1 MLRASTSKPTVGV
14 AFPVR
19 PMLTLCAAQLIF
31 VAAFQMVSIALPDIQ
46 ADLDV
51 GDSALQW
58 VNSALALALAA
69 TILPA
74 GRLVD
79 RLGGTIIFRVGA
91 AGLVLTSLA
100 AAGSRSIGQLA
111 AARAVQGAS
120 LALLLTAMFALI
132 THLTPD
138 PADRVRALAW
148 WGIAGSIGGAT
159 GVVVG
164 GGLLSA
170 AGWQA
175 LFLLIAVATAPVVA
189 VSRRLPTSGG
199 DAGRPLDLTGA
210 LLAGAAMAAAVLG
223 LVQLTSGRPLG
234 AALLGLAALLTVAL
248 VAVERRVAHPLIP
261 LGIVARRPFAGVGL
275 VSVLHAAVTNTGL
288 YFFAIY
294 MQELD
299 GRSAAAT
306 GLAFVPCNLGLVAG
320 SAAGGRLIPRLAAP
334 RTAAL
339 GVGVVAVGHVAVARL
354 PAGDGYPTAFLP
366 GIVLLG
372 LGLGISQVAIAS
384 AMTSS
389 VPTGYTGFASSA
401 LSATNQLGTAFGLA
415 ILAGVAAAAGG
426 DLGDRVTS
434 YRWVFGAAALI
445 AAGTSILT
453 PSLLRQPASE
463 DCAERTVSGRPVGHP
478 AR

>member
-1 MLRASTSKPTVGV
+1 MRQSSTQRAEGRAS
-14 AFPVR
+14 FPIR
-19 PMLTLCAAQLIF
+19 PMLILCAAQLIF

-46 ADLDV
+46 SDLGV
-51 GDSALQW
+51 GDATLQW

-79 RLGGTIIFRVGA
+79 RLGGTVVFRAGST
-91 AGLVLTSLA
+91 GLVLTSLA

-111 AARAVQGAS
+111 AARAVQGVA
-120 LALLLTAMFALI
+120 LALLLTAMFALL

-148 WGIAGSIGGAT
+148 WGMAGSVGGAT
-159 GVVVG
+159 GVVAG
-164 GGLLSA
+164 GALLSA

-175 LFLLIAVATAPVVA
+175 LFLLIAVATAPIVVA
-189 VSRRLPTSGG
+189 SRRLPASTGA
-199 DAGRPLDLTGA
+199 AGRPLDL
-210 LLAGAAMAAAVLG
+210 AGASLAAAAMTAAVLG
-223 LVQLTSGRPLG
+223 LVQLTGGNVAG

-248 VAVERRVAHPLIP
+248 LAVERRVTEPLIP
-261 LGIVARRPFAGVGL
+261 LGIVARRPFAGIGL

-294 MQELD
+294 MQGLD

-320 SAAGGRLIPRLAAP
+320 SAAGGRMLLRLDQSGAA
-334 RTAAL
+334 
-339 GVGVVAVGHVAVARL
+339 AVGLAIVAAGHLAMARL
-354 PAGDGYPTAFLP
+354 PASAGYLTAFLP

-372 LGLGISQVAIAS
+372 IGLGISQVAIAS
-384 AMTSS
+384 ALTSS
-389 VPTGYTGFASSA
+389 VPTGYAGFASSV
-401 LSATNQLGTAFGLA
+401 LSATSQLGTAVGLA
-415 ILAGVAAAAGG
+415 VLVGVATAAGG
-426 DLGDRVTS
+426 DLEVRVTS
-434 YRWVFGAAALI
+434 YRWVFGAAAAITVVSTVVALP
-445 AAGTSILT
+445 LMR
-453 PSLLRQPASE
+453 PSRTQIR
-463 DCAERTVSGRPVGHP
+463 AERTTADRPVGHP